1 MLLFRRPFARHM
13 YRMAATTAL
22 YSRLNASEE
31 SNAPVVQVLLARE
44 NHPGGPRRHGQA
56 WLSCSYAPKLP
67 PWLDREVLSG
77 R

>member
-1 MLLFRRPFARHM
+1 M

-44 NHPGGPRRHGQA
+44 NHPGGPQA
-56 WLSCSYAPKLP
+56 S
-67 PWLDREVLSG
+67 
-77 R
+77 